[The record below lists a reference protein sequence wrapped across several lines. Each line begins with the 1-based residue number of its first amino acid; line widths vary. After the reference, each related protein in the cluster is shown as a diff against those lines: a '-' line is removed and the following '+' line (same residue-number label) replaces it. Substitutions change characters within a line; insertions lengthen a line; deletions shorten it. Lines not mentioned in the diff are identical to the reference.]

1 MFSSPSSKRLLLA
14 FLVGPLAAP
23 VAYVVGTLAV
33 EFVARGGS
41 MKALSTLDLVIGV
54 FTLGAPCAYVAT
66 LVAGVPTYFVLRR
79 IGLLTRWTIWLAGS
93 AIGAAGALL
102 LAPYLRGDLFS
113 IRFPWWVAALL
124 GLVSAEVFW
133 QMTRVRVPGGESR

>member
-1 MFSSPSSKRLLLA
+1 MSSSPSPKRLLLA
-14 FLVGPLAAP
+14 FLLAPLAAP

-33 EFVARGGS
+33 EFFRRGYTL
-41 MKALSTLDLVIGV
+41 KALSVLDLVIGT
-54 FTLGAPCAYVAT
+54 FTLGAPCAYVAA
-66 LVAGVPTYFVLRR
+66 LVVGAPMYFVLRR
-79 IGLLTRWTIWLAGS
+79 LGLLSRWTLWLAGA
-93 AIGAAGALL
+93 AIGAAGALA

-133 QMTRVRVPGGESR
+133 QVLTAPLPAGSR